1 MPFDIYI
8 FFWHFIWM
16 PNEREPLNRRKKEEK
31 NTTTHPIRIENGI
44 HEYESLVFCFS
55 LEFFRSFIR
64 SIFISFYADR
74 RPIAS
79 CEMWNIFLTMTVFKS
94 YFVIFVFFVRSF
106 CFFFPST
113 FGTFEERKRR
123 RNIQAEWFSL
133 QYLEWLVK
141 VVYMNSQFLEQH
153 NMSKALSVWEEKV
166 TAKWFDKY
174 VRIIKKESVSLS
186 FYSFSFIR
194 LSFFASIYA
203 SIYAKVK

>member
-1 MPFDIYI
+1 MFRIEWIYSQFNRNFHFNNFINSQMPFDIYI

-106 CFFFPST
+106 CFFSLLHLVHLKREK
-113 FGTFEERKRR
+113 EEE
-123 RNIQAEWFSL
+123 IF
-133 QYLEWLVK
+133 
-141 VVYMNSQFLEQH
+141 
-153 NMSKALSVWEEKV
+153 
-166 TAKWFDKY
+166 
-174 VRIIKKESVSLS
+174 
-186 FYSFSFIR
+186 R
-194 LSFFASIYA
+194 LNDSASNTWNDL
-203 SIYAKVK
+203 